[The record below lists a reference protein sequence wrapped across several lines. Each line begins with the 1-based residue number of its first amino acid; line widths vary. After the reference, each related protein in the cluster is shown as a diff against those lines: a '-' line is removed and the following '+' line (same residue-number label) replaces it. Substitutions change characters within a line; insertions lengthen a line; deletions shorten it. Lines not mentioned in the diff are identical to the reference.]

1 MCVLAL
7 LALEKALQQKQLSRI
22 EKQEIES
29 QLHSIPCYVHK
40 LIEQVELTKIVDSLK
55 QREDVFFIGRIL
67 IMLNP

>member
-29 QLHSIPCYVHK
+29 QLHSLPRYVHK
-40 LIEQVELTKIVDSLK
+40 LMEQVELTKIVDSLK

-67 IMLNP
+67 IMLYP